1 MQVSFKEFNGY
12 KRSRLL
18 LTALYAYIPR
28 SAPTFR
34 VRVYCVIAQWFE
46 DFICTV
52 NPYQLV
58 SWVRIPPSW
67 AALLFF
73 LEKKE
78 LSWV

>member
-12 KRSRLL
+12 KRSQLL

-58 SWVRIPPSW
+58 SGSNPTQGSSS
-67 AALLFF
+67 LF
-73 LEKKE
+73 LGIKG
-78 LSWV
+78 LSCV